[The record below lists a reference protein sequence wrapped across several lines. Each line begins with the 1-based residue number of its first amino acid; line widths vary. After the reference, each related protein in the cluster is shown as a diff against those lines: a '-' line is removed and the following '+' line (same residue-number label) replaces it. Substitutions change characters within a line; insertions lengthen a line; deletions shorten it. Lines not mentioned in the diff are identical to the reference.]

1 VITGNLSVDLL
12 VLYVPALL
20 AVVMGILGVVR
31 GARREAVVSGSIV
44 LASLIILVWA
54 TSWAIDL
61 TGIFTGLSP
70 SGARTTLAYVVMGVV
85 VLLVGY
91 LLGSAVVPR
100 TSISALSRLGG
111 LLLGIANGLA
121 IGGFF
126 IRQQYDTAVLSGGN
140 TELAVALTSNNM
152 ARYLWIWAN
161 WFPLAVAI
169 VAGIVAI
176 IGPFR
181 RAQTAIA
188 TPPAG
193 TVWGP
198 STAPAV
204 GAVGAAPIATPGP
217 AAYTTGYG
225 PGFTSQYPQQPS
237 PQYGQQY
244 GQAPA
249 QPQPYAASGQPYS
262 PYPPQPAPPPP
273 AAPPSSSP
281 LYPAPS
287 YTPTPSPPTT
297 PRLDDA
303 PPTAHMPTSEPPRST
318 PSGGQETSYFGT
330 TPSSKPPDTS
340 SQSRPSEWSGSGN
353 EPSWLIS
360 SSPPSSAASSDPS
373 APSSPPVDSSLV
385 SRAEAPTLAQPII
398 TPSTDDAGA
407 LTTSQPDDVA
417 DALADVNCP
426 VCGTLVPSDATF
438 CTECGNRLKTV

>member
-1 VITGNLSVDLL
+1 MITGNLSVDLL

-20 AVVMGILGVVR
+20 AIVMGILGVVR

-70 SGARTTLAYVVMGVV
+70 SGARNALAYVVMTVI

-91 LLGSAVVPR
+91 LFSSAIVPR
-100 TSISALSRLGG
+100 TPTSALSRLGG
-111 LLLGIANGLA
+111 LLIGIANGLA

-126 IRQQYDTAVLSGGN
+126 IRQQFDTAVLSGGN
-140 TELAVALTSNNM
+140 SDLAASLTSNNI

-161 WFPLAVAI
+161 WFPLVVAI
-169 VAGIVAI
+169 IAGIVAI

-193 TVWGP
+193 TDWGP

-225 PGFTSQYPQQPS
+225 PGFTSQQ

-244 GQAPA
+244 GQAPN

-262 PYPPQPAPPPP
+262 PYQPQPAPPPP

-281 LYPAPS
+281 LYSASS
-287 YTPTPSPPTT
+287 YTPAPPTN

-303 PPTAHMPTSEPPRST
+303 PPTAHMPPSDLPHST
-318 PSGGQETSYFGT
+318 RSGGQETNYFGS
-330 TPSSKPPDTS
+330 TPSATPSDTGSQPKSPDW
-340 SQSRPSEWSGSGN
+340 PAYGN
-353 EPSWLIS
+353 EPSWLTS
-360 SSPPSSAASSDPS
+360 TPPAPSAASPGSG

-385 SRAEAPTLAQPII
+385 SRAEAPTLAQPIL
-398 TPSTDDAGA
+398 TPATDDAGA
-407 LTTSQPDDVA
+407 LTPSQPDDGA
-417 DALADVNCP
+417 ASLTDVNCP
-426 VCGTLVPSDATF
+426 RCGTLVPSDATF
-438 CTECGNRLKTV
+438 CTECGNRLKTA

>member
-1 VITGNLSVDLL
+1 MEGKYVITGNLSVDLL

-20 AVVMGILGVVR
+20 AIVMGILGVVR

-70 SGARTTLAYVVMGVV
+70 SGARNALAYVVMTVV

-91 LLGSAVVPR
+91 LFSSAVVPR
-100 TSISALSRLGG
+100 TPTSALSRLGG
-111 LLLGIANGLA
+111 LLIGIANGLA

-126 IRQQYDTAVLSGGN
+126 IRQQFDTAVLSGGN
-140 TELAVALTSNNM
+140 SDLAASLTSNNI

-161 WFPLAVAI
+161 WFPLVVAI
-169 VAGIVAI
+169 IAGIVAI

-193 TVWGP
+193 TDWGP

-204 GAVGAAPIATPGP
+204 GAVGAPIATPGP

-225 PGFTSQYPQQPS
+225 PGFTSQQPQQPS
-237 PQYGQQY
+237 PQYGQQPQYGRQY
-244 GQAPA
+244 GQAPN

-262 PYPPQPAPPPP
+262 PYPQQPAPP
-273 AAPPSSSP
+273 
-281 LYPAPS
+281 
-287 YTPTPSPPTT
+287 TN

-303 PPTAHMPTSEPPRST
+303 PPTAHMPPSDLARST
-318 PSGGQETSYFGT
+318 PSGGQETNYFGS
-330 TPSSKPPDTS
+330 TPSATPSDIGSQPKSPDW
-340 SQSRPSEWSGSGN
+340 PAYGN
-353 EPSWLIS
+353 EPSWLTS
-360 SSPPSSAASSDPS
+360 TPPAPSAASPGSG

-385 SRAEAPTLAQPII
+385 SRAEAPTLAQPIL
-398 TPSTDDAGA
+398 TPATDDAGA
-407 LTTSQPDDVA
+407 LTPSQPDA
-417 DALADVNCP
+417 GAASLTDVNCP
-426 VCGTLVPSDATF
+426 RCGTLVPSDATF